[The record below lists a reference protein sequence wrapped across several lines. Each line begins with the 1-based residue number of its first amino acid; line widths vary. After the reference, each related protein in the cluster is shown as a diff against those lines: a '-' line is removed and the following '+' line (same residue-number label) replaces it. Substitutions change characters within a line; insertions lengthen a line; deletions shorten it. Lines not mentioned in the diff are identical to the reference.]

1 VISDPS
7 TLASALSAPLSFHHP
22 CRPNLLHPYRHPLL
36 LNCHSLALT
45 HFPHV
50 NHLPR
55 LNYLPRLNSFPRLN
69 HLPRLNCPPLSCFL
83 SFTILPSATF
93 SFPLYHHLVLNYPHL
108 LKYPSLSL
116 FLLPCLL
123 LCSLFLDFCYLAF
136 CYVPSFLFIYFFV
149 FLLVMTT
156 SLLLTI

>member
-36 LNCHSLALT
+36 LNCDSPALT

-69 HLPRLNCPPLSCFL
+69 HLPRLNCPPLFLFLVFHYITICHFLFSALSSSCSELSPSSQVSL
-83 SFTILPSATF
+83 SFLIFATLPSVM
-93 SFPLYHHLVLNYPHL
+93 FPLS
-108 LKYPSLSL
+108 SLST
-116 FLLPCLL
+116 
-123 LCSLFLDFCYLAF
+123 SLF
-136 CYVPSFLFIYFFV
+136 S
-149 FLLVMTT
+149 
-156 SLLLTI
+156 SLS